1 MKQKQVNY
9 SQQSFFTLIPK
20 LTIKFYVNELYGV
33 VNNFKVGKIL
43 GAFLIFFKNFQLAF
57 FGLLGQ
63 RLDNLSKT
71 DQNLT
76 FLSQNQSFFQFFT
89 DSSTVQ
95 GIVIFLLVV
104 NLGILIVLFSIYLC
118 YVFKMMKK
126 EYKSI
131 KLDQIQDQKKQ
142 DYDNIDA
149 SLDHSVSTLY
159 TSQQKIN
166 FTKYNSFKVIFS
178 IILQVNYHILLV
190 PTIFLSFN
198 DLSNPLLITCFILQ
212 AILGLLVCDCDFDY
226 SVKSNNFL
234 GKSFSLWQY
243 LMLVIEVICVVVF
256 SLNDQGNFTI
266 LVCLFLI
273 KIIYYYLINPYYSQQ
288 AKQVSSF
295 SSIYFFM
302 LNFVILFCLEYKV
315 FQGLEAF
322 LMFFFIPFSWKLSKM
337 VCHYFNEQ
345 IKNKFQALSSKDC
358 VVKGFEIN
366 QIIRQKNLFTD
377 LINTQLNSQRRIDF
391 FNLISNFTSISFEQ
405 LLSINNEGFQS
416 SQQQSPHSLSKKKSR
431 VEQFNV
437 SSEQFK
443 EENVMFDQV
452 KQIIQKYL
460 EKIIYGQK
468 KFSNDFIYCYLIFL
482 LEVKQSRKLY
492 WLSFL
497 MWRSKSKINQSI
509 KQMQIIQTIQ
519 SIFEEEKLIIQ
530 KTQGHINPFYEGF
543 ISVIMFEQKIEIA
556 HKLLDKCIGLKL
568 LILNMMRQK
577 LIVLQEL
584 IKLIE
589 NQQILLFQLRKILS
603 QLAIINEDS
612 IDLIQIQIYYLQCL
626 SFNESDIK
634 ISQLNQYKKS
644 YLSEIRNIFQKDSCV
659 AFIYYDLS
667 ANQCYFSKVSQ
678 YFERI
683 FSVKNEDIIGKK
695 IDSFIPS
702 KIQVQHQS
710 YIKNFLEQQQSQLIE
725 NDSQM
730 LQSEGDQKINLT
742 QDSKKNNSFRAQNM
756 NQSFQPIC
764 KMGKQMILCLNG
776 KRNIVP
782 VTIDLRINS
791 LSYDQ
796 FGFTANINKI
806 KNSFDYILYDSSNF
820 EVIGLSKNIN
830 EHLFPDIHLKK
841 INLATLFPFLQDQN
855 VKKDDNS
862 QNMGTD
868 YFNSERST
876 LRVVKQSEVENDIQN
891 NNSNSRRSGT
901 VNHSS
906 YVHKKN
912 LHQKKFDFVTIL
924 QQPRN
929 KKYSTYNSSYT
940 NSTREQSI
948 AKINVEKDLLFV
960 YMEVKIFETN
970 YKDVQNLN
978 YLQISKVKMM
988 NPFQQSQY
996 IINFIK
1002 ENIDLYL
1009 LSFPQQKIDRII
1021 TDLIK
1026 KSKLQTQELEQLAQ
1040 LSPQQQKHYNDIQYY
1055 KDQQQQSYTK
1065 NSSMNFVYS
1074 NPNLENSMI
1083 QKDLNQSQTHKKAN
1097 EREQAG
1103 TFNQIIEEELSISNK
1118 SDQKDEINHE
1128 YQNSFQNKPNQKQ
1141 QSLAEISQNLEFMS
1155 NCQFP
1160 LISPDSTYFHIK
1172 QQHNESTSQLAFFNQ
1187 ANQDRQFQ
1195 DNSQCL
1201 AQVHDQSVNDYTKGN
1216 FQKKNSS
1223 ISNSNVRDLKS
1234 NQQKDQIQHQS
1245 TLDSKFFS
1253 PRILST
1259 NAPLESAKNLQSYS
1273 KLISSQSQQKFFSS
1287 DELKNINIKQQQTF
1301 QDSKDAKQD
1310 KSKIR
1315 KKRKNEDYRDDQLD
1329 FLQNDWLAFKQ
1340 KGLKA
1345 LSKKNQIDEKRR
1357 VHELQVEIA
1366 STSKTKSS
1374 SSASAKRHLSKI
1386 LSTDQRLPQMKVI
1399 QFIGLICFIT
1409 ITSVTL
1415 QQYFSVMNSIKNSQL
1430 DMEVLD
1436 WPSEF
1441 RSKLYYMVK
1450 NFNILYL
1457 LGFNDF
1463 KFPSDQA
1470 KAQYV
1475 KQIKANLFY
1484 SKDIIRNHLEKL
1496 DSSNP
1501 DRLIFQQLRTQ
1512 TTQFIIPLY
1521 YNQSI
1526 INQTTSVVADQPGY
1540 VGAQINI
1547 SILYAALIFNQFCY
1561 WQSIGIGGRPEYFT
1575 IENQYNMVK
1584 AIINTEQSI
1593 IGVEQNED
1601 NIINQQL
1608 NTLIAIIFT
1617 VSACCVGVI
1626 LPLYTYIQIKKD
1638 KIVTLLST
1646 FTNSKVNSLINE
1658 IYENYYNDKQFSKFQ
1673 KNTPNNINFMKQ
1685 PDSIKQNISQ
1695 TTRLPKMS
1703 KLFCAFVLLIYI
1715 FIVSYPV
1722 IIKIITSNYLE
1733 QTSSNLNLAIQA
1745 NSLKSYLGEIISINY
1760 HALVMKL
1767 YPQVKPLKLEWY
1779 MDYINLL
1786 NSLIKSYEGQVNNL
1800 TSDRYTLNRYNQAS
1814 YNKIFYPLI
1823 ENDIC
1828 NVLSKNPQYIMNST
1842 VFDVNN
1848 CQNIY
1853 NGFLKKGF
1861 QLSFKEFLTTLKDL
1875 SSIYSIPYNTQQY
1888 TQAQQNLFQTFNL
1901 KNFTDFQEYI
1911 EQTLDSMKYF
1921 IKDENSNYYNFI
1933 VQAQLGL
1940 IIYQIIVMLLIFVI
1954 GWYIFCLEMNKQIN
1968 KTKKFLQI
1976 IDINTLIDNT
1986 YIVTFIKN
1994 NQNF

>member
-1 MKQKQVNY
+1 M
-9 SQQSFFTLIPK
+9 
-20 LTIKFYVNELYGV
+20 
-33 VNNFKVGKIL
+33 
-43 GAFLIFFKNFQLAF
+43 
-57 FGLLGQ
+57 
-63 RLDNLSKT
+63 
-71 DQNLT
+71 
-76 FLSQNQSFFQFFT
+76 
-89 DSSTVQ
+89 
-95 GIVIFLLVV
+95 
-104 NLGILIVLFSIYLC
+104 
-118 YVFKMMKK
+118 
-126 EYKSI
+126 
-131 KLDQIQDQKKQ
+131 
-142 DYDNIDA
+142 
-149 SLDHSVSTLY
+149 
-159 TSQQKIN
+159 
-166 FTKYNSFKVIFS
+166 
-178 IILQVNYHILLV
+178 
-190 PTIFLSFN
+190 
-198 DLSNPLLITCFILQ
+198 
-212 AILGLLVCDCDFDY
+212 
-226 SVKSNNFL
+226 
-234 GKSFSLWQY
+234 
-243 LMLVIEVICVVVF
+243 
-256 SLNDQGNFTI
+256 
-266 LVCLFLI
+266 
-273 KIIYYYLINPYYSQQ
+273 
-288 AKQVSSF
+288 
-295 SSIYFFM
+295 
-302 LNFVILFCLEYKV
+302 
-315 FQGLEAF
+315 
-322 LMFFFIPFSWKLSKM
+322 
-337 VCHYFNEQ
+337 
-345 IKNKFQALSSKDC
+345 
-358 VVKGFEIN
+358 
-366 QIIRQKNLFTD
+366 
-377 LINTQLNSQRRIDF
+377 
-391 FNLISNFTSISFEQ
+391 
-405 LLSINNEGFQS
+405 
-416 SQQQSPHSLSKKKSR
+416 
-431 VEQFNV
+431 EQFNV

-443 EENVMFDQV
+443 EETQMFDSV

-497 MWRSKSKINQSI
+497 MWRSKSKINQSV
-509 KQMQIIQTIQ
+509 KQIQIIQTIQ

-603 QLAIINEDS
+603 QLAIVNEDS

-710 YIKNFLEQQQSQLIE
+710 YIKDFLEEQQSQL
-725 NDSQM
+725 
-730 LQSEGDQKINLT
+730 LQDEGQFQQNESDQKINLT
-742 QDSKKNNSFRAQNM
+742 QEQKKNNSFRTQNA
-756 NQSFQPIC
+756 NQTFQPIC

-776 KRNIVP
+776 KRNLVP

-796 FGFTANINKI
+796 FGFTANIKKV
-806 KNSFDYILYDSSNF
+806 KNAFDYIMYDSNNF
-820 EVIGLSKNIN
+820 EIIGLSKNIN
-830 EHLFPDIHLKK
+830 EYLFPDVHLKK
-841 INLATLFPFLQDQN
+841 INLATLFPFLQDSHT
-855 VKKDDNS
+855 KKDDNS

-868 YFNSERST
+868 YFNSDRST
-876 LRVVKQSEVENDIQN
+876 FRVVKQSEAESEIQN

-912 LHQKKFDFVTIL
+912 LHLKKFDFVTIL

-940 NSTREQSI
+940 NSTRDQSI
-948 AKINVEKDLLFV
+948 AKINVDKDLIFV
-960 YMEVKIFETN
+960 YMEVKIFETK

-978 YLQISKVKMM
+978 YLQISKVKMI
-988 NPFQQSQY
+988 NPFESPQY

-1009 LSFPQQKIDRII
+1009 LSFTQQKIDRII
-1021 TDLIK
+1021 SDLIK
-1026 KSKLQTQELEQLAQ
+1026 KSKQQIQELEQQQ
-1040 LSPQQQKHYNDIQYY
+1040 LTQLVPQQKQNNNNNDT
-1055 KDQQQQSYTK
+1055 KDQLQHYYTK
-1065 NSSMNFVYS
+1065 NSSINFVHS
-1074 NPNLENSMI
+1074 NPNLESSQI

-1097 EREQAG
+1097 ERESAG
-1103 TFNQIIEEELSISNK
+1103 TFNQIIEEELSVSNK
-1118 SDQKDEINHE
+1118 SDQNDEMNNE
-1128 YQNSFQNKPNQKQ
+1128 NQNSFQNKRNQKQ
-1141 QSLAEISQNLEFMS
+1141 QSLAEISQNLEFFS
-1155 NCQFP
+1155 NYQLP
-1160 LISPDSTYFHIK
+1160 LISPDSTYFNMK
-1172 QQHNESTSQLAFFNQ
+1172 QQHNESSSQLAFFNQ
-1187 ANQDRQFQ
+1187 TNLERQYQ
-1195 DNSQCL
+1195 DNSQSM
-1201 AQVHDQSVNDYTKGN
+1201 AQIPDQSLNEQTKGN

-1223 ISNSNVRDLKS
+1223 ISNSNVRDLKQ
-1234 NQQKDQIQHQS
+1234 NQQKDQIQYQS
-1245 TLDSKFFS
+1245 TLESKFFS

-1287 DELKNINIKQQQTF
+1287 DELKNTNLKRQQTF
-1301 QDSKDAKQD
+1301 QNNKDANQD
-1310 KSKIR
+1310 RSKNR
-1315 KKRKNEDYRDDQLD
+1315 RKRKNEEYRDDQLE

-1340 KGLKA
+1340 KGLKV
-1345 LSKKNQIDEKRR
+1345 LSKKNQMDEKRR
-1357 VHELQVEIA
+1357 VYELQVEIA

-1409 ITSVTL
+1409 IASVTL

-1430 DMEVLD
+1430 DLEVLD

-1450 NFNILYL
+1450 YFNLNYL
-1457 LGFNDF
+1457 LNFNDF
-1463 KFPSDQA
+1463 KFASDQA
-1470 KAQYV
+1470 KAKYV
-1475 KQIKANLFY
+1475 TQIKANLFY
-1484 SKDIIRNHLEKL
+1484 SKDIIRNHLSKL
-1496 DSSNP
+1496 DNSNP

-1526 INQTTSVVADQPGY
+1526 ISQTTSVVADQPGY
-1540 VGAQINI
+1540 VGAQVNI

-1584 AIINTEQSI
+1584 AIIATEQNI

-1608 NTLIAIIFT
+1608 NTLIGIIFS

-1646 FTNSKVNSLINE
+1646 FTNQKVNSLIND

-1733 QTSSNLNLAIQA
+1733 QTSSNLNIAIQA
-1745 NSLKSYLGEIISINY
+1745 NSLKAYVGEIISINY
-1760 HALVMKL
+1760 HALVLKL
-1767 YPQVKPLKLEWY
+1767 YPQVKPMKLEWY
-1779 MDYINLL
+1779 MDYIDLL
-1786 NSLIKSYEGQVNNL
+1786 NSLSQSYENQVNNL
-1800 TSDRYTLNRYNQAS
+1800 TSDRYTLNRYNQAN

-1828 NVLSKNPQYIMNST
+1828 NVLSKNPQYIRNST

-1848 CQNIY
+1848 CQYIF

-1861 QLSFKEFLTTLKDL
+1861 QLSFKEFLTTIKEV
-1875 SSIYSIPYNTQQY
+1875 SSIYSIPSNTQQY
-1888 TQAQQNLFQTFNL
+1888 TSAQQNLFQTFNL

-1921 IKDENSNYYNFI
+1921 IQDENQKYYNFI

-1940 IIYQIIVMLLIFVI
+1940 IIYQMIVMVLIFVI